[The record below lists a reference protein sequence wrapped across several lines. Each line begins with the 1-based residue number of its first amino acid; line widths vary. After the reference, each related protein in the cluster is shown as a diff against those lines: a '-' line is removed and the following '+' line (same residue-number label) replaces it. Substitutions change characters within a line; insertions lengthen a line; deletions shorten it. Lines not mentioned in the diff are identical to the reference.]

1 MIRSARGG
9 LVLAVWV
16 ALAGRAT
23 AQTRPLQTEEATTAA
38 RGTLV
43 LEAGADAIRDEP
55 NFLTG
60 RPRDRWGGPV
70 LRLVHSPSDNVEID
84 VEWTARVGQR
94 DDPDFGS
101 VSDWGD
107 VGLRAKVRL
116 VDEGPGRPAVGARFG
131 VLLPETSFGNGLG
144 PNALRMSAQ
153 VLVSKTVRAVT
164 LHGNVGLALHDEV
177 GRPHEQRDFL
187 AYGLA
192 AVGRLRPG
200 VALVGEW
207 AGLAGKG
214 QPGADAHGE
223 LRAGARLGSGR
234 LRADA
239 AVRRGLLSADG
250 TWGVTAGVTF
260 RLRGGG
266 AGSN

>member
-1 MIRSARGG
+1 MGTA
-9 LVLAVWV
+9 A
-16 ALAGRAT
+16 
-23 AQTRPLQTEEATTAA
+23 AQTLPLQTEEATTAP
-38 RGTLV
+38 RGALV
-43 LEAGADAIRDEP
+43 LEIGADAIRDEP

-60 RPRDRWGGPV
+60 RPRDRWAGPI

-94 DDPDFGS
+94 DDPVFGS

-107 VGLRAKVRL
+107 VGLRAKVRF
-116 VDEGPGRPAVGARFG
+116 VDDGPGHPALAARFG

-153 VLVSKTVRAVT
+153 MLVSKTVGSLT
-164 LHGNVGLALHDEV
+164 LHGNAGLALHDEV

-192 AVGRLRPG
+192 AEERLGPRL
-200 VALVGEW
+200 ALVAEW

-214 QPGADAHGE
+214 MPGADAHSE
-223 LRAGARLGSGR
+223 LRGGVRLGSGR

-239 AVRRGLLSADG
+239 AVRRGLLDADG
-250 TWGVTAGVTF
+250 RWGLTGGVTIG
-260 RLRGGG
+260 LH
-266 AGSN
+266 